1 MYDGKRPHGNLN
13 FRFQT
18 VCTQTCNGQSA
29 KENFRKHY
37 VCHISKNVA
46 CISLYI
52 YIFFACSSK
61 CGGKLCYGTSYCL
74 AGTLFLNYCE
84 FDENPSTISSYF
96 SVCVCEIVSLLI
108 FFVQKKWK
116 GAGVNFS
123 TLLKTNHVFEKG
135 CLSHLPKLVS
145 TSKSYFLH
153 QSLRTLT
160 LPGVPS

>member
-52 YIFFACSSK
+52 YIFSLHALPNVVGNSVMEHLIASQ
-61 CGGKLCYGTSYCL
+61 
-74 AGTLFLNYCE
+74 E
-84 FDENPSTISSYF
+84 HF
-96 SVCVCEIVSLLI
+96 S
-108 FFVQKKWK
+108 
-116 GAGVNFS
+116 
-123 TLLKTNHVFEKG
+123 
-135 CLSHLPKLVS
+135 
-145 TSKSYFLH
+145 
-153 QSLRTLT
+153 
-160 LPGVPS
+160 

>member
-37 VCHISKNVA
+37 VDMSYFQKCG
-46 CISLYI
+46 I
-52 YIFFACSSK
+52 YFLIYFFFACSSK

-96 SVCVCEIVSLLI
+96 SVFVRFGYDHDQDKDRHI
-108 FFVQKKWK
+108 FEQL
-116 GAGVNFS
+116 FS
-123 TLLKTNHVFEKG
+123 TKTNIFHQKNF
-135 CLSHLPKLVS
+135 HQHF
-145 TSKSYFLH
+145 SKFSFFISVQLRIRTVYF
-153 QSLRTLT
+153 
-160 LPGVPS
+160 V

>member
-37 VCHISKNVA
+37 VDMSYFQKCG
-46 CISLYI
+46 I
-52 YIFFACSSK
+52 YFLIYFFFACSSK

-96 SVCVCEIVSLLI
+96 SVCVRFAYDHDQDKDRHIFEPKPIFSTKKFSILI
-108 FFVQKKWK
+108 FP
-116 GAGVNFS
+116 NFLFS
-123 TLLKTNHVFEKG
+123 YQFNYEFAQFS
-135 CLSHLPKLVS
+135 LSS
-145 TSKSYFLH
+145 SSY
-153 QSLRTLT
+153 
-160 LPGVPS
+160 